1 MTRRL
6 KVLLALL
13 LATLFAGETQG
24 GILLFQR
31 EVSVNRS
38 VNIFDTDQFD
48 LDLILGND
56 YFVPTNAITLFDS
69 LVISPADV
77 GMTYD
82 ATLINDP
89 AFSTVA
95 ERLTDAKKE
104 FIKVSLT
111 EDQLNGLTEQ
121 RGWAENF
128 FFGRASP
135 PDLAGETVNR
145 VSLHIDGFDFHL
157 AVTDGDP
164 AALVAQPLID
174 GPEFDLRFTVSIYG
188 VPEPAAAQLL
198 LAGLTVLGLTPVCR
212 RRQSFTSPKSC

>member
-1 MTRRL
+1 MTRL
-6 KVLLALL
+6 LNVLLALM
-13 LATLFAGETQG
+13 LATLLIGETQG
-24 GILLFQR
+24 EILLFQR
-31 EVSVNRS
+31 GVSVNRS

-48 LDLILGND
+48 LDLIFGND
-56 YFVPTNAITLFDS
+56 FFVPTNGVTLFDS

-77 GMTYD
+77 GMTYN

-128 FFGRASP
+128 FFGHVSP
-135 PDLAGETVNR
+135 PDLAGKTVER
-145 VSLHIDGFDFHL
+145 VSLHVDAFTLLPGAL
-157 AVTDGDP
+157 GGGP
-164 AALVAQPLID
+164 AALVAQPLVD
-174 GPEFDLRFTVSIYG
+174 SQQFDLVFTVMIYG
-188 VPEPAAAQLL
+188 VPEPAAAWLL
-198 LAGLTVLGLTPVCR
+198 LVGLTVLGLAPFCR
-212 RRQSFTSPKSC
+212 RQQASRAPVV